1 LQDGREKTK
10 GGLIPYF
17 VISLHMKTKC
27 YFETEN
33 DTNYS
38 FCIEYSTEKDF
49 LSIINNLIIL
59 NKLTLVFTR
68 TELFKVDFKGM
79 AFTYDPKVKS
89 GEIANYINFLDT
101 KPKPDLTLKIG
112 YKTKQN
118 IIRWKSFPIQL
129 NYVRLL

>member
-1 LQDGREKTK
+1 
-10 GGLIPYF
+10 
-17 VISLHMKTKC
+17 MKSKC
-27 YFETEN
+27 YFETVN
-33 DTNYS
+33 DTKYS
-38 FCIEYSTEKDF
+38 FCIEYSNEKDY
-49 LSIINNLIIL
+49 LSIINSLIIL

-89 GEIANYINFLDT
+89 EDIANYIKFLDT

-118 IIRWKSFPIQL
+118 TIRWNSFPIQL